1 MHRTMILFT
10 SANRVL
16 ACAGEWYDDDEQVCC
31 RGRLLTLIQGWQCC
45 GPLYIDPMVNYCCR
59 WKLWNM
65 RVVPREKGKSKE
77 ESCRD
82 LIEKLQEEGEA
93 EKNKKK
99 PWWSF

>member
-1 MHRTMILFT
+1 
-10 SANRVL
+10 
-16 ACAGEWYDDDEQVCC
+16 
-31 RGRLLTLIQGWQCC
+31 
-45 GPLYIDPMVNYCCR
+45 
-59 WKLWNM
+59 M